1 MSSKIMNKNIL
12 IIFVYIA
19 FSQTLSSKELKQMLE
34 TNTSINNSII
44 KQQFSKAKTQER
56 LGNWDRALELYIK
69 INSAEPG
76 NPQYFQPIK
85 RLLIQKSEFDI
96 LLDITQKYV
105 IARNNEIKSQF
116 ELLDVYIKMNNKNEW
131 ENIINNALLNYGDQI
146 NVMKALIQK
155 LVLNNKYE
163 IAYNTIKKLR
173 LQAEWEDFFSLEM
186 GAYFGIQMAFEESV
200 NEYLIY
206 LNKNPSKVQIISD
219 KIMIFPNDP
228 LITKRIEQ
236 ILINSEISNS
246 YIILSDLYFKNQE
259 YDKAYS
265 ILNNHNNFE
274 KIFEHTQDLVIIG
287 EYERSEKILLDIL
300 NSNASSK
307 ILKYAVFEI
316 AKIFE
321 SKMINNQYD
330 LNISGFYKNNP
341 FLTSPFLSLEDT
353 GIETMYK
360 AINLYD
366 SLRVVHKDPYAI
378 YRLGELRFR
387 VLGDLDGASRF
398 FEQVTIISK
407 DQNLIN
413 SSRARLVDIYISKG
427 NLDAAEKYIINHYDI
442 TSNNNLELNLKY
454 IQIQFL
460 KGNLDITKNYLMEI
474 VERMPMNKEIYNNIL
489 EILTILIPFERYPE
503 YFQLFVECQ
512 HLIIQNKRTEAIQHL
527 NLLYEIPEIF
537 IQEMCFYQQA
547 WLTYL
552 QGDIQNA
559 QNLLNQINN
568 NTIFSEL
575 ALIFYG
581 EIEDY
586 YFNNFS
592 NAINIYLEFLEK
604 YPMSIY
610 YDDIRLRLKN
620 ITS

>member
-1 MSSKIMNKNIL
+1 MNKNIL
-12 IIFVYIA
+12 IIFFYII
-19 FSQTLSSKELKQMLE
+19 FSQAISSKELKQILE
-34 TNTSINNSII
+34 TNTSINKSTI
-44 KQQFSKAKTQER
+44 KQNFSKAKTQER
-56 LGNWDRALELYIK
+56 LGNWDIALELYIK
-69 INSAEPG
+69 INYEQPG

-85 RLLIQKSEFDI
+85 RLLIQKSEFDM

-131 ENIINNALLNYGDQI
+131 ENIINNALLNHGNQSNI
-146 NVMKALIQK
+146 MKALIQK

-163 IAYNTIKKLR
+163 IAYSTIKKLR
-173 LQAEWEDFFSLEM
+173 LQSEWEDFFSLEM
-186 GAYFGIQMAFEESV
+186 GAYFGIQMAFEESI

-219 KIMIFPNDP
+219 KIMIFPDDP

-236 ILINSEISNS
+236 ILINSEINNS
-246 YIILSDLYFKNQE
+246 YIILSDLYFKNKE

-265 ILNNHNNFE
+265 LLNNHNNFL
-274 KIFEHTQDLVIIG
+274 KIFEHAQDLVIIG

-341 FLTSPFLSLEDT
+341 FLTSPFLSLKDT

-366 SLRVVHKDPYAI
+366 SLRVLNKDPYAI

-398 FEQVTIISK
+398 FKEVTIVTK

-413 SSRARLVDIYISKG
+413 LSKSRIVDIYISKG

-460 KGNLDITKNYLMEI
+460 KGNLDITKNSLMEI
-474 VERMPMNKEIYNNIL
+474 IEKMPLNKQVYNDIL

-503 YFQLFVECQ
+503 YFQLFAECQ

-552 QGDIQNA
+552 QGNIQDA
-559 QNLLNQINN
+559 KNLLNKINN

-575 ALIFYG
+575 AIIFYG

-604 YPMSIY
+604 YPKSIY
-610 YDDIRLRLKN
+610 YDDIRIRLKN